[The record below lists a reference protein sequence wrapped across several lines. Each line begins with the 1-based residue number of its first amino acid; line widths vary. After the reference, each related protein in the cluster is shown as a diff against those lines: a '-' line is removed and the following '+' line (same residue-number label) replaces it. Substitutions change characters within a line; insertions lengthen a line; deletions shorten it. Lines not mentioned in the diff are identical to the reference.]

1 MDNNIRKL
9 VALIMVLFLALVL
22 NLTYQ
27 QVVTSKAVADNNANP
42 RKLQREYGIQRG
54 NILAADG
61 QTVLARSVPI
71 EGPIKYQR
79 EYPGAEAYAAA
90 VGYDSPQ
97 FGRAGLESQ
106 YNDALL
112 GTGQSQDL
120 LRDLFNTS
128 TRGYDLLTTLNPIVQ
143 DAAVTALGPRRGAV
157 VAMNPD
163 TGAILAMASW
173 PSFDSNAIASQAK
186 DASGK
191 LLAEVA
197 KAAYDKD
204 PNSPLLNRSTMGLYP
219 PGSSF
224 KVLNAAAGLDSGM
237 VNPADILDCTGAYTI
252 GGHTFGDRTHGPVD
266 MLAALTVSCN
276 NYFSHSALTETA
288 RVLVDYAQRFG
299 LNSAPP
305 IDYPAVAMSTIPQAA
320 RMDQVELAATGFGQG
335 ELLLTP
341 LQLAMIGSAIAN
353 DGREMTPHLMKEVR
367 DAQGNILEKYDPKLL
382 RQVVSASTASQ
393 VLNMMI
399 SVVENGTGQAA
410 QIPGYIVAGK
420 TGTAEPGNGKPNHA
434 WFLGIAPADNPQVV
448 VAVVIENSGGTGGED
463 AAPVAQQVMK
473 AVLGVR

>member
-1 MDNNIRKL
+1 
-9 VALIMVLFLALVL
+9 MVLFLALAV

-27 QVVTSKAVADNNANP
+27 SVVTSKAVADNNANP

-61 QTVLARSVPI
+61 QTVLARSIPI
-71 EGPIKYQR
+71 EGVIKYQR
-79 EYPGAEAYAAA
+79 EYPGGEAYAA
-90 VGYDSPQ
+90 VIGYDSPQ

-106 YNDALL
+106 YNDVLL
-112 GTGQSQDL
+112 GLGQRSDL
-120 LRDLFNTS
+120 LRDLFKT
-128 TRGYDLLTTLNPIVQ
+128 TTQGYDLLTTLNPVVQ
-143 DAAVTALGPRRGAV
+143 EAAVNALGARRGAV

-173 PSFDSNAIASQAK
+173 PSYDDNTIASQAK
-186 DASGK
+186 DANGN
-191 LLAEVA
+191 LLAEAA
-197 KAAYDKD
+197 KAAYDQD
-204 PNSPLLNRSTMGLYP
+204 PNSPLLNRATMGLYP

-224 KVLNAAAGLDSGM
+224 KVLNAAAGIDSGT
-237 VNPADILDCTGAYTI
+237 VNRLDILDCTGAYTI
-252 GGHTFGDRTHGPVD
+252 GGHTFGDRVHGPVD

-299 LNSAPP
+299 VNTLPP
-305 IDYPAVAMSTIPQAA
+305 IDYPAVAISSIPQPSA
-320 RMDQVELAATGFGQG
+320 MDQVELAATGFGQG

-367 DAQGNILEKYDPKLL
+367 DAQGNILERYDPKLW

-393 VLNMMI
+393 VLNMMV
-399 SVVENGTGQAA
+399 SVVESGTGQAA
-410 QIPGYIVAGK
+410 SIPGYSVAGK
-420 TGTAEPGNGKPNHA
+420 TGTAEPGNDKPNHA
-434 WFLGIAPADNPQVV
+434 WFLGIAPAGNPQVV
-448 VAVVIENSGGTGGED
+448 VAVVIENSGGSGGED
-463 AAPVAQQVMK
+463 AAPVAK
-473 AVLGVR
+473 AVMQAALGLK

>member
-1 MDNNIRKL
+1 MDSNIRKL
-9 VALIMVLFLALVL
+9 VALFMVLFLALVL

-27 QVVTSKAVADNNANP
+27 QVVSSKAVAENNSNP
-42 RKLQREYGIQRG
+42 RKLMREYGIQRG

-71 EGPIKYQR
+71 EGAIKYQR
-79 EYPGAEAYAAA
+79 EYPGGEAYSQV

-112 GTGQSQDL
+112 GKGQAQDL
-120 LRDLFNTS
+120 LRDLFETS
-128 TRGYDLLTTLNPIVQ
+128 TRGYDLLTTLNPTVQ
-143 DAAVTALGPRRGAV
+143 EAAVNALGERRGAV
-157 VAMNPD
+157 VAITPD

-173 PSFDSNAIASQAK
+173 PTYDSSAVASQAK
-186 DASGK
+186 DAKGN
-191 LLAEVA
+191 LLAEAA
-197 KAAYDKD
+197 KAAYDQD
-204 PNSPLLNRSTMGLYP
+204 SYSPLLNRATMGLYP

-224 KVLNAAAGLDSGM
+224 KVVNASAGLDSGT
-237 VNPADILDCTGAYTI
+237 VNPLDVLDCTGAYEI
-252 GGHTFGDRTHGPVD
+252 GGHTFGDRVHGSVD

-276 NYFSHSALTETA
+276 NYFSHSAVTETA

-299 LNSAPP
+299 LNSNLP
-305 IDYPAVAMSTIPQAA
+305 IDYPAVATSSIPQASQ
-320 RMDQVELAATGFGQG
+320 MDQTELAATGIGQG
-335 ELLLTP
+335 RLLLTP
-341 LQLAMIGSAIAN
+341 LQLCMIGSAIAN
-353 DGREMTPHLMKEVR
+353 DGREMVPHFMKEVR
-367 DAQGNILEKYDPKLL
+367 DAQGNILERFNAKLW
-382 RQVVSASTASQ
+382 RQVISASTAGQ

-410 QIPGYIVAGK
+410 GIPGYVVAGK

-463 AAPVAQQVMK
+463 AAPVARKVMS
-473 AVLGVR
+473 ALLGVK

>member
-54 NILAADG
+54 NILATDG

-71 EGPIKYQR
+71 EGAIKYQR
-79 EYPGAEAYAAA
+79 EYPGGEAYAS
-90 VGYDSPQ
+90 VIGYDSPQ
-97 FGRAGLESQ
+97 FGRAGLENQ
-106 YNDALL
+106 YNDVLL

-143 DAAVTALGPRRGAV
+143 DVAVTALGPRRGAV

-173 PSFDSNAIASQAK
+173 PSFDDNAIASQAK
-186 DASGK
+186 DAQGN
-191 LLAEVA
+191 LLAEAA
-197 KAAYDKD
+197 KAAYDQD
-204 PNSPLLNRSTMGLYP
+204 PNSPLLNRATMGLYA

-237 VNPADILDCTGAYTI
+237 VNPADILDCTGPYTI
-252 GGHTFGDRTHGPVD
+252 GGHTFGDRIHGPVD

-288 RVLVDYAQRFG
+288 RILVDYAQRFG
-299 LNSAPP
+299 LNTLPP
-305 IDYPAVAMSTIPQAA
+305 LDYPAVAMSTIPQASA
-320 RMDQVELAATGFGQG
+320 MDQVELAATGFGQG
-335 ELLLTP
+335 ELLVTP

-367 DAQGNILEKYDPKLL
+367 DAQGNILEKYDPKLW
-382 RQVVSASTASQ
+382 RQVISSSTANQ
-393 VLNMMI
+393 VLSMMI

-434 WFLGIAPADNPQVV
+434 WFLGIAPANNPQVV

-473 AVLGVR
+473 AVLGAR

>member
-1 MDNNIRKL
+1 M
-9 VALIMVLFLALVL
+9 VALLMVLFLALAV

-27 QVVTSKAVADNNANP
+27 SVVTSKAVADNNANP

-61 QTVLARSVPI
+61 QTVLARSIPI
-71 EGPIKYQR
+71 EGVIKYQR
-79 EYPGAEAYAAA
+79 EYPGGEAYAS
-90 VGYDSPQ
+90 VIGYDSPQ
-97 FGRAGLESQ
+97 FGRAGLESE
-106 YNDALL
+106 YNEVLL
-112 GTGQSQDL
+112 GLGQTKDL
-120 LRDLFNTS
+120 LRDLFKTT
-128 TRGYDLLTTLNPIVQ
+128 TRGYDLLTTLNPVVQ
-143 DAAVTALGPRRGAV
+143 DAAVTALGSRRGAV
-157 VAMNPD
+157 IAMNPD

-173 PSFDSNAIASQAK
+173 PSYDDNAIASQAK

-191 LLAEVA
+191 LLAEAA

-204 PNSPLLNRSTMGLYP
+204 PASPLLNRATMGLYP

-224 KVLNAAAGLDSGM
+224 KVLNAAAGIDSGT
-237 VNPADILDCTGAYTI
+237 VNPLDIMDCTGPYTI
-252 GGHTFGDRTHGPVD
+252 GGHTFGDRVHGPVD

-299 LNSAPP
+299 MNTLPP
-305 IDYPAVAMSTIPQAA
+305 IDYPAVAISAIPQAA
-320 RMDQVELAATGFGQG
+320 SMDQVELAATGFGQG
-335 ELLLTP
+335 ELLMTP

-367 DAQGNILEKYDPKLL
+367 DAQGNILEKYDPKLW
-382 RQVVSASTASQ
+382 RQVISASTASQ
-393 VLNMMI
+393 VLKMMI

-434 WFLGIAPADNPQVV
+434 WFLGITPADNPQVV
-448 VAVVIENSGGTGGED
+448 VAVVIENSGGSGGED
-463 AAPVAQQVMK
+463 AAPVAQKVMR
-473 AVLGVR
+473 AALGLQ